1 MAALYA
7 GTTARTARLAFGLIA
22 LVFAILFAAA
32 HAAGRRRVVQSER
45 NFTNFYICACSLI

>member
-32 HAAGRRRVVQSER
+32 HAAAGPAARRPE
-45 NFTNFYICACSLI
+45 